1 MCGHPSIQHGGA
13 SATIVDNNSGIL
25 AMLYSLDIV
34 ATAELKLK
42 YLLPIREGQLYI
54 CKGSVTS
61 REGRRILIN
70 STIHEL

>member
-25 AMLYSLDIV
+25 AMLHSLDIV

-42 YLLPIREGQLYI
+42 YLLPIR
-54 CKGSVTS
+54 
-61 REGRRILIN
+61 
-70 STIHEL
+70 